1 MKLALR
7 HRRQSL
13 RAAILATGLVLA
25 GCSGAAPGGGTTG
38 GEGGVALDPAP
49 TTGGREMYTYYCSK
63 CHGISGLG
71 DGPSVGSLR
80 SQSGMNLTI
89 LGSKTDEEIL
99 DTIAAGKGTDM
110 PPWELRLSPEQ
121 RKEILAYV
129 RQLKK

>member
-1 MKLALR
+1 MRLTLR
-7 HRRQSL
+7 DRRNAL
-13 RAAILATGLVLA
+13 RAALLASGLLLA
-25 GCSGAAPGGGTTG
+25 GCSGATPGGSTS
-38 GEGGVALDPAP
+38 GEGGVELDPAP
-49 TTGGREMYTYYCSK
+49 TKGGREMYTYYCAK

-89 LGSKTDEEIL
+89 LGSKSDEEIL
-99 DTIAAGKGTDM
+99 DTAAQGKGTDM

-121 RKEILAYV
+121 RKEIVAYV